1 MRPMQCSTDAC
12 SNHPYSAPAAS
23 IPRRA
28 RLSRHCSQARD
39 TLRRGSRSV
48 NHVRAARQNQTRH
61 THHTHRDTNTQM
73 HMRIAT
79 PSARRHAYVLP
90 SANSCACAHLAFHG
104 QGCFSASLF
113 GHVVALVCVSWC
125 ASLTCACLSHV
136 PFQSI
141 ACSCSHLARTSAQ
154 SPSPSFIPSCR
165 HVGNSAAVRSVRT
178 ALIGHMV

>member
-1 MRPMQCSTDAC
+1 MQCSTDAC

-28 RLSRHCSQARD
+28 RLSRRCSQARD

-90 SANSCACAHLAFHG
+90 TANSCACAHLAFHG

-113 GHVVALVCVSWC
+113 GHVVALVWFMVCFSNLRVSVARAFPVHC
-125 ASLTCACLSHV
+125 MFVLAPCSYVRPVTQ
-136 PFQSI
+136 PFI
-141 ACSCSHLARTSAQ
+141 HTFV
-154 SPSPSFIPSCR
+154 SPCR
-165 HVGNSAAVRSVRT
+165 
-178 ALIGHMV
+178 